1 MRKKPHV
8 IGNLF
13 ENILQDDFKTGQTF
27 QISFCWESFHS
38 ESKRKLRNG
47 EASHGY
53 EICSV
58 SFHLISFHFIW
69 FHPIFVIHSTDLTPS
84 TDENLLA
91 EFPLPGK
98 HKTIHY
104 WGLSTA
110 VIPNLQNTASTT
122 TTTSWARVLRQL
134 LWKGNLKMKNR

>member
-38 ESKRKLRNG
+38 ESKRKLRNC

-58 SFHLISFHFIW
+58 SFHFFSFHLIPSHLCNSF
-69 FHPIFVIHSTDLTPS
+69 TDLTPS

-104 WGLSTA
+104 
-110 VIPNLQNTASTT
+110 
-122 TTTSWARVLRQL
+122 
-134 LWKGNLKMKNR
+134 